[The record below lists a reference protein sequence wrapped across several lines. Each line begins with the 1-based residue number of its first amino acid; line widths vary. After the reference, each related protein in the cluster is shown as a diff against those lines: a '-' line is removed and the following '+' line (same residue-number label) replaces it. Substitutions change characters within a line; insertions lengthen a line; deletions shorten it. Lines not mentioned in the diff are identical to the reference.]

1 MPEFS
6 FVARNRKGLD
16 VRGEIEAR
24 DQPTAVRRLQ
34 ADDLTVLRL
43 EQVRELSWFRRLLQ
57 PIRSELVVLWL
68 GQLAVMLAAGI
79 PMLRCLEALASGA
92 AGPPRFRKPLHR
104 LAVDVQ
110 SGYSL
115 SQAMRLAPEIFPP
128 FVVGSVRVGEVSG
141 RLAETLSNCAAH
153 LDKEHL
159 YSLKLRAALIYPA
172 TLLTCAGALMALCF
186 TFMVP
191 RFLQLFGDVQV
202 ELPWPTRVL
211 LETSQFLEAYG
222 PVVLATLAGP
232 LLFAGWLFNRWARTA
247 PGRWHLEGW
256 IMRVPWYGGQVRRRM
271 LAGYFRSL
279 ATLLRSSVPL
289 MVSLD
294 VLVQSL
300 DGEILRATARFQQ
313 AAVGQGATL
322 STGMRRSGLFPPLA
336 LEMMRIGEETGNPVP
351 MLERLADFFDEE
363 MTRGL
368 ELLSRLLEP
377 VVLLVLGV
385 GVAFL
390 LLAAFLPIYRL
401 AEAF

>member
-6 FVARNRKGLD
+6 FVARDRQGRN
-16 VRGEIEAR
+16 VRGEIEALDPIR
-24 DQPTAVRRLQ
+24 AVRRLH
-34 ADDLTVLRL
+34 ADELTVLRL
-43 EQVRELSWFRRLLQ
+43 ERVRELPWLARVLQ

-68 GQLAVMLAAGI
+68 GQLAVMLEAGI
-79 PMLRCLEALASGA
+79 PLMRCLEALASGA
-92 AGPPRFRKPLHR
+92 AGPERFRKPLRR
-104 LAVDVQ
+104 LAVDVG

-115 SQAMRLAPEIFPP
+115 SQAMRLAPEVFSP
-128 FVVGSVRVGEVSG
+128 FVVGSVRIGEVSG

-153 LDKEHL
+153 LDKEHV
-159 YSLKLRAALIYPA
+159 YSLRLRAALIYPA
-172 TLLTCAGALMALCF
+172 TLLGCSGALMLLCF
-186 TFMVP
+186 IFMVP
-191 RFLQLFGDVQV
+191 RFLELFGDVQV

-211 LETSQFLEAYG
+211 LETSQALDLYG
-222 PVVLATLAGP
+222 PVLLATLAGP
-232 LLFAGWLFNRWARTA
+232 TLFGGWLFGRWARTR

-256 IMRVPWYGGQVRRRM
+256 LLRIPWLGGQVRRRM

-279 ATLLRSSVPL
+279 ATLLRSAVPL

-313 AAVGQGATL
+313 AAVREGATL
-322 STGMRRSGLFPPLA
+322 SSGMRRSGFFPPLA
-336 LEMMRIGEETGNPVP
+336 MEMMRVGEETGNPVP

-377 VVLLVLGV
+377 VVLMVLGV

-401 AEAF
+401 AESF

>member
-16 VRGEIEAR
+16 IRGEIEAR

-34 ADDLTVLRL
+34 ADDLTILRL

-92 AGPPRFRKPLHR
+92 AGPPRFRKPLYR
-104 LAVDVQ
+104 LAVNVQ

-141 RLAETLSNCAAH
+141 RLPETLSNCARH

-159 YSLKLRAALIYPA
+159 YSLKLRGALIYPT

-202 ELPWPTRVL
+202 DLPWPTRVL
-211 LETSQFLEAYG
+211 LETSQFLDTYG

-232 LLFAGWLFNRWARTA
+232 LLFAGWFFKRWAQTA
-247 PGRWHLEGW
+247 PGRWYLEGW
-256 IMRVPWYGGQVRRRM
+256 VMRIPWYGNQFRRRI
-271 LAGYFRSL
+271 LAGYFRAL

-294 VLVQSL
+294 VLVRSL
-300 DGEILRATARFQQ
+300 DSEVMRTTARFQQ
-313 AAVGQGATL
+313 AAVGQGTTL
-322 STGMRRSGLFPPLA
+322 STGMRRSGMFPPLA

-368 ELLSRLLEP
+368 ELLSHLLEP
-377 VVLLVLGV
+377 IVLLVLGV